1 MTQHVPALSIGCM
14 AAAGL
19 VAFAIPIGLL
29 IYYRTKK
36 KADDPPFVAGLVVF
50 LLFALV
56 LERIAHSL
64 VLGSAA
70 GETIRGNLWLYALY
84 GGAMAGI
91 FEETGRYLA
100 FRIPLRCY
108 REKDVNALM
117 YGAGHGGIEAAVMLG
132 LTSVSNIA
140 FSVMLNTGRAEELTA
155 QLSGDTLAQ
164 VQEAMGTLSTTPSWL
179 FLLGAAERIAAVA
192 MHLSFSV
199 LVWFAVKKKKRL
211 LFPLAILLHLL
222 ADAVTVLASG
232 SGVPTPA
239 IEGIL
244 AVIAAGIAVIA
255 YRVWK
260 AEHEEAP
267 PPSDGEP
274 QLLRAE

>member
-1 MTQHVPALSIGCM
+1 MRCSSPRSGK
-14 AAAGL
+14 
-19 VAFAIPIGLL
+19 
-29 IYYRTKK
+29 RTKK
-36 KADDPPFVAGLVVF
+36 KADDPPFVVGLVVF

-100 FRIPLRCY
+100 FRIPLRRY

-140 FSVMLNTGRAEELTA
+140 FSVMLNTGRAGELTA

-164 VQEAMGTLSTTPSWL
+164 VQEAMDTLSTTPSWL

-211 LFPLAILLHLL
+211 LLL

-232 SGVPTPA
+232 SGVPTLA

-244 AVIAAGIAVIA
+244 TVIAAVMVAIA